1 MLNQVIL
8 VGRLVKDPEIRETS
22 DGKKVSNIT
31 LAVAR
36 SYKNATTGEYDTDF
50 LACTLWEGIA
60 ESTFE
65 YCKKGSTVG
74 IKARL
79 AMKKFHYG
87 DEKYF
92 TYPEII
98 AEKVTFINTNN
109 SSASSD

>member
-22 DGKKVSNIT
+22 DGKSVSNIT
-31 LAVAR
+31 LAVSR
-36 SYKNATTGEYDTDF
+36 NYKNAETGEYDTDF
-50 LACTLWEGIA
+50 LTCTLWEGIA
-60 ESTFE
+60 ESTSE

-79 AMKKFHYG
+79 AMKKYKYD

-98 AEKVTFINTNN
+98 AEKVTFINLNKN
-109 SSASSD
+109 DN